1 MNPKA
6 ITIPM
11 NGARK
16 IKAAILRMML
26 SWIASK
32 PFAMMAAPAK
42 PPISVWEE
50 EDGIPFHQVIRFQE
64 IAGMIPARMIGS
76 VIYCSTTVFD
86 TVFAIPKP
94 PIIYLAMKNA
104 TKLKN
109 AAHNTAWKGV
119 STLVDTMVAIEFAA
133 S

>member
-1 MNPKA
+1 
-6 ITIPM
+6 
-11 NGARK
+11 
-16 IKAAILRMML
+16 MML

-64 IAGMIPARMIGS
+64 IAAMIPARMIGS